1 MTKGPRKPKRRSP
14 TAINRKI
21 HQWGSILI
29 ALPLVIVLITGV
41 LLLLKKDFAWIQP
54 PTIKGEEK
62 GLALNFDQVLA
73 IARTVPA
80 AGIETWADVDR
91 LDVRPG
97 EGMLKVCA
105 ENSWEIQIDAN
116 SGQVLQ
122 VAYRRSDL
130 IERIHDG
137 SFFGDYAKLWV
148 FLPSALVLI
157 GLWVTG
163 LVLFFHPYVVK
174 ARKRRERSVDARLQ
188 EAEEHI

>member
-1 MTKGPRKPKRRSP
+1 MPKRRSL
-14 TAINRKI
+14 TTTNRKL
-21 HQWGSILI
+21 HHWGSIAI
-29 ALPLVIVLITGV
+29 ALPLVVVLVTGV

-54 PTIKGEEK
+54 PTIKGEQK
-62 GLALNFDQVLA
+62 GLALAFDQILT
-73 IARTVPA
+73 IARTVPE
-80 AGIETWADVDR
+80 AGINSWDDVDR

-97 EGMLKVCA
+97 KGMLKLRA

-116 SGQVLQ
+116 SGEILH
-122 VAYRRSDL
+122 VAYRRSDF
-130 IERIHDG
+130 IESIHDG
-137 SFFGDYAKLWV
+137 SFFGDYAKHWV

-174 ARKRRERSVDARLQ
+174 ARKRRSRSVDARLQ